1 METHTKHTHRYIYIC
16 STCVYSRQLH
26 THISEVHFSL
36 IKCNFPKMHLFPSE
50 SFSWN
55 RDTPPPTHR
64 HTHSVY
70 VHVNTGMICNLSLS
84 LPALMINCL
93 SNIVFLSLCVCVCL
107 RACVLITQVCM
118 PLFFGLSA
126 WTPNECFWER
136 RPGILHACA
145 CVRVYFSHAES
156 PEPSSRSIW
165 RQTLTSPDASV
176 WLCLFLCV
184 SVCSPH
190 LLSFSLTC
198 YLITRCFS
206 RSDFTEGRI

>member
-1 METHTKHTHRYIYIC
+1 MPLDMETHTKHTHRYIYIC

-70 VHVNTGMICNLSLS
+70 VHVNTGMVCNLSLS

-118 PLFFGLSA
+118 PLFFLVWVHEHLMNVFEKDGQGSCMHARVCVFILATLS
-126 WTPNECFWER
+126 
-136 RPGILHACA
+136 LQ
-145 CVRVYFSHAES
+145 
-156 PEPSSRSIW
+156 SRA
-165 RQTLTSPDASV
+165 LGA
-176 WLCLFLCV
+176 FGGK
-184 SVCSPH
+184 H
-190 LLSFSLTC
+190 
-198 YLITRCFS
+198 
-206 RSDFTEGRI
+206 